1 MGLMTSSEPTPPLDE
16 KRLNI
21 PVLSWILAT
30 TTTLQRI
37 LGSLVAI
44 GALVGAIYGWRS
56 AIAPTSPGQP
66 PQGCANIAGEYDAK
80 EKPEHLS
87 VTQTG
92 CFFRGTVQLNNEDA
106 VAIGLLNSD
115 NKGSDFV
122 ISHRTRPECMVRY
135 FGEINDI
142 TSSGF
147 SSHIR
152 STDGRCG
159 MSTDWAEDLT
169 WRRNNH

>member
-1 MGLMTSSEPTPPLDE
+1 MGLMTSSEPTPPPDE
-16 KRLNI
+16 KRPNI

-30 TTTLQRI
+30 TTTLERI
-37 LGSLVAI
+37 LGSVVAI
-44 GALVGAIYGWRS
+44 GALVAAIYGWRS
-56 AIAPTSPGQP
+56 AIAPASLVQP
-66 PQGCANIAGEYDAK
+66 QEACANVAGEYDAK

-92 CFFRGTVQLNNEDA
+92 CFFRGTVQLKNEDV

-122 ISHRTRPECMVRY
+122 ISHRTLPECTVRY

-142 TSSGF
+142 TSLGF

-152 STDGRCG
+152 STDGLCG
-159 MSTDWAEDLT
+159 MKTDWAEDLT
-169 WRRNNH
+169 WRKN